1 MALTKI
7 TSTNIGAN
15 AVTSSALSNTAITSA
30 LGYTPANKAGDTF
43 TGDITLTSST
53 TPNIYINSSNTS
65 VNQNLWLRSN
75 GTDTFGIEAQSNTGG
90 AGAFLSNR
98 SAGGAINFR
107 TIPSGGSLQSSMVVN
122 GSGIVQKPY
131 QPYCLVGRNGGNVN
145 SQTAPIPWNQ
155 VVQNVGS
162 YFNTGTYR
170 FTAPVSGYYFIS
182 INAMAVGT
190 NPIEVALRSN
200 GNTILNTRNGGG
212 SSNYNST
219 AASSVVYLAANDYI
233 DAKVEGSYTM
243 SGGDGYAYSGMC
255 CYLLG

>member
-15 AVTSSALSNTAITSA
+15 AVTNTAI
-30 LGYTPANKAGDTF
+30 GYTPANKAGDTF
-43 TGDITLTSST
+43 TGNISLTSST
-53 TPNIYINSSNTS
+53 TPNLYIESSNTS
-65 VNQNLWLRSN
+65 VNQNLWFRSN

-98 SAGGAINFR
+98 NPGGGINLR
-107 TIPSGGSLQSSMVVN
+107 TTTSGASLQTVMTLDGAGRVT
-122 GSGIVQKPY
+122 KPY
-131 QPYCLVGRNGGNVN
+131 QPYCLVGRNGGNVS

-155 VVQNVGS
+155 VVYNIGGH
-162 YFNTGTYR
+162 FNTSTYR
-170 FTAPVSGYYFIS
+170 FTAPVAGYYYAS

-190 NPIEVALRSN
+190 NPLEVALRIN
-200 GNTILNTRNGGG
+200 GGTAVNTRNGGG

-219 AASSVVYLAANDYI
+219 SAAYVLYLAANDYI